1 MSTTTSSSTNR
12 FTIDFFEGKIRGLK
26 ASFDKAAKGSG
37 SEYEELIS
45 KMAAHPTYKLEVIKP
60 AKTKRTYDGMNSK
73 FIKDYIATLSNA
85 KEMMAEYNAV
95 QKMAK
100 NCDTSAYPMTKKWFL
115 GKFATEDAPFDMDA
129 AKEQI
134 TNYRLSQAEQAAV
147 TVMSAENADA
157 QAIQSI

>member
-1 MSTTTSSSTNR
+1 MSTTTSSSINR

-26 ASFDKAAKGSG
+26 ASFDKAAKGFG
-37 SEYEELIS
+37 SEYEELIA
-45 KMAAHPTYKLEVIKP
+45 KMEAHPSYELEVVK
-60 AKTKRTYDGMNSK
+60 ATKTKRTYDGMNTK
-73 FIKDYIATLSNA
+73 FIKDYISTLSNA
-85 KEMMAEYNAV
+85 KEMMAEYDAV

-100 NCDTSAYPMTKKWFL
+100 NCGTSAYPMTKKWFL

-147 TVMSAENADA
+147 TVMSAENADT
-157 QAIQSI
+157 QASQSI